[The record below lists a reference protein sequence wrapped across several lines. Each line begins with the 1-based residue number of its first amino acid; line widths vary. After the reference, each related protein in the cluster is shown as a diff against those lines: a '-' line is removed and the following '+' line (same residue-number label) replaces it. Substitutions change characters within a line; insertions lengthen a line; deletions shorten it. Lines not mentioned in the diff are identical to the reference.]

1 MNKIKKSDMPC
12 DEFINLVRDVKF
24 TYTGKEKYYTPSIEE
39 FFIGFE
45 FEKYDDRKAHYLNEG
60 LTNWHKHIYDLKS
73 IRLSQ
78 LPTHLYNNTIRVK
91 YLDASDIEEL
101 GFEHIESTENGVNF
115 IKYIDNPKQSIH
127 LTLFNANHRVG
138 IAVYNFNVNPPMV
151 CEEIGTFGG
160 IIKNKLELKKV
171 LNMLNIK

>member
-1 MNKIKKSDMPC
+1 MEN
-12 DEFINLVRDVKF
+12 
-24 TYTGKEKYYTPSIEE
+24 KYYTPEISE
-39 FFIGFE
+39 FYVGFE
-45 FEKYDDRKAHYLNEG
+45 FEIASYGGKMLPGSPTIKEWIQDKLTSDLHDINYILDIYNEG
-60 LTNWHKHIYDLKS
+60 KQCTD
-73 IRLSQ
+73 
-78 LPTHLYNNTIRVK
+78 IRVK
-91 YLDASDIEEL
+91 YLDQSDIEEL

>member
-1 MNKIKKSDMPC
+1 MEN
-12 DEFINLVRDVKF
+12 
-24 TYTGKEKYYTPSIEE
+24 KYYIPSIEE
-39 FFIGFE
+39 FFVGFE
-45 FEKYDDRKAHYLNEG
+45 CEWQSKIRQESWNKQICDIDLINIVYDSFEHSDIEEPSNE
-60 LTNWHKHIYDLKS
+60 
-73 IRLSQ
+73 Q
-78 LPTHLYNNTIRVK
+78 FRVK
-91 YLDASDIEEL
+91 YLDSSDIEEL

-115 IKYIDNPKQSIH
+115 IKHIDNPKQSIH

-160 IIKNKLELKKV
+160 IIKNKSELKKV

>member
-1 MNKIKKSDMPC
+1 MSENYKNVEYVKLVYPKDSLIGENISKK
-12 DEFINLVRDVKF
+12 
-24 TYTGKEKYYTPSIEE
+24 
-39 FFIGFE
+39 
-45 FEKYDDRKAHYLNEG
+45 LNME
-60 LTNWHKHIYDLKS
+60 DL
-73 IRLSQ
+73 
-78 LPTHLYNNTIRVK
+78 RVK
-91 YLDASDIEEL
+91 YLDSSDIEEL

>member
-1 MNKIKKSDMPC
+1 MEN
-12 DEFINLVRDVKF
+12 
-24 TYTGKEKYYTPSIEE
+24 KYYIPEYSDIHIGQELYTIDGYIMDLSTVDSLTWFLQCQNCYIDCEE
-39 FFIGFE
+39 
-45 FEKYDDRKAHYLNEG
+45 
-60 LTNWHKHIYDLKS
+60 
-73 IRLSQ
+73 
-78 LPTHLYNNTIRVK
+78 NTTYGISLENYKLK
-91 YLDASDIEEL
+91 YLDSSDIEEL

-115 IKYIDNPKQSIH
+115 IKHIDNPKQSIH

-160 IIKNKLELKKV
+160 IIKNKSELKKV